1 MSYSLVIGDKEYT
14 LPSDIPIDKWVELN
28 KNSNPFIWLNT
39 IFDIPIDEIK
49 IIPIKTRELAIQ
61 LIRAIMNPTWVPVRD
76 TLVDTEL
83 INFEDIKLGEF
94 IDLEVYIDDYYTN
107 YPDIVKIL
115 YQTENNVGSLGISQV
130 HSAVTKFFTWRLLLY
145 KQYKNLFDLDIEDD
159 EIVEVKQD
167 KHVKPA
173 HIWYDVVMTLADDKF
188 LNMDAV
194 LDKPLI
200 QSLNWLAWNKDK
212 QRALNEQLRKK

>member
-28 KNSNPFIWLNT
+28 KNSNPFVWMNSVY
-39 IFDIPIDEIK
+39 DIPIDEIK
-49 IIPIKTRELAIQ
+49 SIPEKTRELAIQ
-61 LIRAIMNPTWVPVRD
+61 LIKAIMNPTWVPIRQ

-83 INFEDIKLGEF
+83 INFEDIKLGQF

-107 YPDIVKIL
+107 YPNIVKIL
-115 YQTENNVGSLGISQV
+115 YQTENNVGNLGISQV
-130 HSAVTKFFTWRLLLY
+130 HSAVTKFFTWRLLVY
-145 KQYKNLFDLDIEDD
+145 KQYKNLFELDIDGDD
-159 EIVEVKQD
+159 IVQVQQD

-173 HIWYDVVMTLADDKF
+173 HIWYDVVMTLSDNKF

-194 LDKPLI
+194 LEKPLI

-212 QRALNEQLRKK
+212 QRALNEQLRKR

>member
-28 KNSNPFIWLNT
+28 KNSNPFVWMNSVY
-39 IFDIPIDEIK
+39 DIPIDEIK
-49 IIPIKTRELAIQ
+49 LIPEKTRELAIQ
-61 LIRAIMNPTWVPVRD
+61 LIKAIMNPTWVPIRQ

-83 INFEDIKLGEF
+83 INFEDIKLGQF

-107 YPDIVKIL
+107 YPNIVKIL
-115 YQTENNVGSLGISQV
+115 YQTENNVGNLGISQV
-130 HSAVTKFFTWRLLLY
+130 
-145 KQYKNLFDLDIEDD
+145 
-159 EIVEVKQD
+159 
-167 KHVKPA
+167 
-173 HIWYDVVMTLADDKF
+173 

-194 LDKPLI
+194 LEKPLI

-212 QRALNEQLRKK
+212 QRALNEQLRKR